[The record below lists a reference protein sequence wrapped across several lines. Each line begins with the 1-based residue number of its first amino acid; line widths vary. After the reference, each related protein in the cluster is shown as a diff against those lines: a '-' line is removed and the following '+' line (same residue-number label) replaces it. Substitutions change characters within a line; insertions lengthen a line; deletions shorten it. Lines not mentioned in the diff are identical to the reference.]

1 MCVCVCVLTSPL
13 HHFLFNLEVMVIVMC
28 VRPYIHTSIPKI
40 YCSPSRGI
48 IEDTTVYRKRSVYIF
63 PLICI
68 LPQRGSVPRPP
79 TRPTP
84 LFIFLSTGEKI
95 LEADSQLRPLLSK
108 FIGRLEKARNAVT
121 QKKLQ
126 VAKPLGGSTARKGG
140 KKKSRERAEDEE
152 EGEEEEGEEEQ
163 EKDKEQEEGGGG
175 RSKDKDKDS
184 VVLCTKCLPSA
195 ECR

>member
-1 MCVCVCVLTSPL
+1 M
-13 HHFLFNLEVMVIVMC
+13 
-28 VRPYIHTSIPKI
+28 
-40 YCSPSRGI
+40 
-48 IEDTTVYRKRSVYIF
+48 
-63 PLICI
+63 
-68 LPQRGSVPRPP
+68 PRPP

-84 LFIFLSTGEKI
+84 LFIFLSAGEKI
-95 LEADSQLRPLLSK
+95 LEADSQLRLLLSK

-121 QKKLQ
+121 QNKLQ

-140 KKKSRERAEDEE
+140 KKKSRERAGDEEGGGGE
-152 EGEEEEGEEEQ
+152 EGEEKQG
-163 EKDKEQEEGGGG
+163 KDKEQEEGGGG